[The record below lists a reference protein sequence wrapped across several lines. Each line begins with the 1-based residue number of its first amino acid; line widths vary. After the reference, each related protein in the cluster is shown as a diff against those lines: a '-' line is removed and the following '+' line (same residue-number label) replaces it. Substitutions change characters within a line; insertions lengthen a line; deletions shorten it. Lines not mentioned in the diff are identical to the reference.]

1 MQPLQYKSTRTDL
14 SSAEYQQL
22 EARNSTQQPYPKD
35 PCVHQ
40 LVSRRAQATPEA
52 IAMRDGA
59 RVISYGELESQSN
72 RLANYLRAMGVG
84 PDVLVG
90 LCVERTALMV
100 VGALG
105 VLKAGGAYVPIDPS
119 YPMERVAFMLADAS
133 PRVLIPQDTLEQR
146 LFGEGRELVVLDRES
161 RQIANQSSSAPANV
175 NSTEDLAYVIYTS
188 GSTGQ
193 PKGVEIS
200 HGSLLTLI
208 FWHQGT
214 FGVTPADRATQIAS
228 PGFDATVWE
237 IWPYLSAG
245 ASVHFVPE
253 CKRTEPEGLRD
264 WLVEREISV
273 CFLPTPL
280 AERLMPLEWPAKTAL
295 RVLLT
300 GADTL
305 HHYPSANLPFVLVN
319 NYGPTEGTVVATSG
333 PVPTNERTE
342 QLPSI
347 GRPISNTQIYIL
359 DSNMCPVPI
368 GSAGELHIGGAG
380 LARGYH
386 HRPDLTAQKFVPNP
400 FSNVPGDR
408 LYKTGDL
415 ARFLPDGQIAFLGR
429 ADDQVKIRGFR
440 IELNEV
446 IGVLSQH
453 PGIRESIVVAS
464 ENGGGEK
471 RLVAYVVPSNGAAPT
486 STDLG
491 TFMGKELPDYMIP
504 TAFITL
510 DELPI
515 GPNGKVDR
523 NALPAPD
530 DKNIMRDE
538 NFLDPRT
545 PTEQRIASI
554 VTPLLGL
561 ERVGIN
567 DNFFLLGGNSLL
579 GTQVIARVRGAFG
592 VELSLLSLFD
602 NPTVAGI
609 ATEVEQLIIA
619 KVDAMSEDEAQR
631 LMTQGSEETD
641 A

>member
-1 MQPLQYKSTRTDL
+1 MQPLQCKSTRTGM

-22 EARNSTQQPYPKD
+22 EAWNSTQQAYPKD

-40 LVSRRAQATPEA
+40 SVSRRAQATPEA
-52 IAMRDGA
+52 IAVRDGS

-72 RLANYLRAMGVG
+72 QLANYLRAMGVG

-90 LCVERTALMV
+90 LCVQRTAMMV

-119 YPMERVAFMLADAS
+119 YPMERIAFMLSDAN
-133 PRVLIPQDTLEQR
+133 PRVLITQDSLVQR
-146 LFGEGRELVVLDRES
+146 LLGEGRKLVVLDRES
-161 RQIANQSSSAPANV
+161 SQIDKESSSAPTDLSKAD
-175 NSTEDLAYVIYTS
+175 DLAYVIYTS

-193 PKGVEIS
+193 PKGVQIT
-200 HGSLLTLI
+200 HGNLLNLI
-208 FWHQGT
+208 FWHQDT

-253 CKRTEPEGLRD
+253 CKRTEPEALRD
-264 WLVEREISV
+264 WLVERQISV
-273 CFLPTPL
+273 CFVPTPL
-280 AERLMPLEWPAKTAL
+280 AERMMLLGWPANTAL

-305 HHYPSANLPFVLVN
+305 HRYPLVTLPFVLVN
-319 NYGPTEGTVVATSG
+319 NYGPTECTVVAASG
-333 PVPTNERTE
+333 PVPSCEGAE

-359 DSNMCPVPI
+359 DNDMCPVPI
-368 GSAGELHIGGAG
+368 GSAGELHIGGTG
-380 LARGYH
+380 VSRGYIN
-386 HRPDLTAQKFVPNP
+386 RPDLTSQKFVPNP
-400 FSNVPGDR
+400 FSSVVGDC

-415 ARFLPDGQIAFLGR
+415 ARFLPDGQIEFLGR
-429 ADDQVKIRGFR
+429 VDDQVKIRGFR

-446 IGVLSQH
+446 IGVLSRH
-453 PGIRESIVVAS
+453 PAIKESIVVAS
-464 ENGGGEK
+464 ADGKGEK
-471 RLVAYVVPSNGAAPT
+471 RLVAYIVPSTRPGPT
-486 STDLG
+486 SGDLR
-491 TFMGKELPDYMIP
+491 TFMGKKLPDYMLP

-515 GPNGKVDR
+515 GSNGKVDR
-523 NALPAPD
+523 SSLPAPD
-530 DKNIMRDE
+530 DANIMRDE
-538 NFLDPRT
+538 SFLDPRT

-554 VTPLLGL
+554 VAPLLGL
-561 ERVGIN
+561 ERVGVN

-592 VELSLLSLFD
+592 IELSLLSLFD

-609 ATEVEQLIIA
+609 ATEVEQLIVA

-631 LMTQGSEETD
+631 LATQGSEEKN